1 MKRSLSA
8 KLTLLVVIVA
18 ITSVML
24 LSGCGQSDRV
34 TLKVYNWGDYIDKS
48 VIADFEKEHNIK
60 VIYTTFS
67 TNEDMYVS
75 LKSGG
80 STYDVV
86 IPSEYMISRM
96 INEDMLHKINMENIP
111 NYKYID
117 DKFKSLAFDPNN
129 EYSVPYMWGTLG
141 IVYNKTMVDDPVDSW
156 EILWNEKYAR
166 QILMLDSQRDSI
178 GLTLKML
185 GYSMNT
191 KDLDELEQA
200 KQKLMD
206 QKPLVLAYVGDE
218 VKDKMVG
225 GEAAL
230 AVVWSGDAVAMKW
243 ENPDLEYVIPKEG
256 GNLWFDSAV
265 IPKVS
270 QHKEEAELFINY
282 LCETEVAFRNTDYI
296 GYSTPHVEAM
306 KMLDQDLLDDSTAYP
321 SDEEIEDCEVFEDLS
336 DTLEIYDRIWT
347 EIKAK

>member
-1 MKRSLSA
+1 MKQKLNA
-8 KLTLLVVIVA
+8 KLSLLVIVFTLLV
-18 ITSVML
+18 L
-24 LSGCGQSDRV
+24 LLTACGQSDRV
-34 TLKVYNWGDYIDKS
+34 TLKVFNWGDYMDTSI
-48 VIADFEKEHNIK
+48 IADFEKEYNIK
-60 VIYTTFS
+60 VIYSTFA

-80 STYDVV
+80 NSYDVAF
-86 IPSEYMISRM
+86 PSDYMISRM
-96 INEDMLHKINMENIP
+96 INEDMLHTIDMNNIP

-117 DKFKSLAFDPNN
+117 DKFKNLPFDSNN
-129 EYSVPYMWGTLG
+129 EYSVPYLWGTLG

-156 EILWNEKYAR
+156 EILWNEKYSK

-178 GLTLKML
+178 GITLKML

-191 KDLDELEQA
+191 KEEDQLEEA
-200 KQKLMD
+200 KQKLIE

-256 GNLWFDSAV
+256 SNLWFDSAV
-265 IPKVS
+265 IPKS
-270 QHKEEAELFINY
+270 SKHKKEAEMFINY
-282 LCETEVAFRNTDYI
+282 LSEPEVAFRNTDYI
-296 GYSTPHVEAM
+296 GYSTPNKETM
-306 KMLDQDLLDDSTAYP
+306 GMLDQELIEDSTAYP
-321 SDEEIEDCEVFEDLS
+321 SDAEIENCEVFEDLS
-336 DTLEIYDRIWT
+336 DTLQIYDRIWT
-347 EIKAK
+347 EIKSS

>member
-1 MKRSLSA
+1 MKHIFNQ
-8 KLTLLVVIVA
+8 KFIWLTVA
-18 ITSVML
+18 ILVFVVFL
-24 LSGCGQSDRV
+24 GGCGQQNRV
-34 TLKVYNWGDYIDKS
+34 TLKVYNWGEYIDKD
-48 VIADFEKEHNIK
+48 VIKDFEKEHGIR
-60 VIYTTFS
+60 VIYTTYA

-75 LKSGG
+75 MKHSG
-80 STYDVV
+80 STYDVAF
-86 IPSEYMISRM
+86 PSDYMISRM
-96 INEDMLHKINMENIP
+96 IDEDMLHKIDMNNIP

-117 DKFKSLAFDPNN
+117 DIFKDLSFDPNN

-141 IVYNKTMVDDPVDSW
+141 IVYNKTMVDDPVEGWD
-156 EILWNEKYAR
+156 ILWNEKYSK

-178 GLTLKML
+178 GLTLQML
-185 GYSMNT
+185 GYSMNSRNVE
-191 KDLDELEQA
+191 ELEEA
-200 KQKLMD
+200 KEKLME

-243 ENPDLEYVIPKEG
+243 ENPDLEYVLPKEG

-265 IPKVS
+265 IPKTS
-270 QHKEEAELFINY
+270 QHQKEAELFINF
-282 LCETEVAFRNTDYI
+282 LCETDIAFRNTDYI

-306 KMLDQDLLDDSTAYP
+306 GMLDDELLSDSAAYP
-321 SDEEIEDCEVFEDLS
+321 SDEDIMHSEVFEDLS
-336 DTLEIYDRIWT
+336 DTLDVYNRIWT